1 MTVPKR
7 FQRYGVK
14 YAILQ
19 EQEVDWQ
26 ASHCQFWSRKRT
38 NLSKRMCRKIKV
50 KYRKIQR
57 QHQK

>member
-26 ASHCQFWSRKRT
+26 AHTANSEVARGQTYLREGVER
-38 NLSKRMCRKIKV
+38 LR
-50 KYRKIQR
+50 
-57 QHQK
+57 